1 MSSLILFILIFVV
14 LTNLTLLGS
23 SRRRSCIQLVAAQG
37 ILLGLLPL
45 AISEGGLSPSLSD
58 VFLSLASIVLK
69 GVVFPRMLL
78 RAERTAGIKRELQPM
93 IGYSASILLG
103 IVFLAFCM
111 WLGTRLP
118 LPRALAESAGSQ
130 LAVPVSLFSIL
141 VGLLLIIS
149 RNKALTQVLGYLV
162 MENGIYIFG
171 VSLVLEQPWLVEM
184 GILLDVF
191 VAVFVMGIAI
201 FHISREFDHMDVDQL
216 TVLKD

>member
-1 MSSLILFILIFVV
+1 MSSMIQFIMIFMV

-23 SRRRSCIQLVAAQG
+23 SRRRSCIHIVAAQG

-45 AISEGGLSPSLSD
+45 VLPGHGLSVSAL
-58 VFLSLASIVLK
+58 FLAFASIALK
-69 GVVFPRMLL
+69 GVVFPMLL
-78 RAERTAGIKRELQPM
+78 LKTERTAGVKREFQPI
-93 IGYSASILLG
+93 IGYSASIVLG
-103 IVFLAFCM
+103 IMMLAFSM

-118 LPRALAESAGSQ
+118 LPEALQKSIGSE
-130 LAVPVSLFSIL
+130 LLLPVALYSIL

-149 RNKALTQVLGYLV
+149 RNKAITQVLGYLI

-171 VSLVLEQPWLVEM
+171 VSFVREQPFLVET
-184 GILLDVF
+184 GILLDIF

>member
-1 MSSLILFILIFVV
+1 MSSMVQFIMIFVV

-23 SRRRSCIQLVAAQG
+23 SRRRTCIQIVAAQG
-37 ILLGLLPL
+37 ILLGVLPL
-45 AISEGGLSPSLSD
+45 VLPQHGIGLSAL
-58 VFLSLASIVLK
+58 VLSLASIVLK
-69 GVVFPRMLL
+69 GVVFPRLLL
-78 RAERTAGIKRELQPM
+78 RAERTAGVKREFQPI

-103 IVFLAFCM
+103 IVFLAFSL
-111 WLGTRLP
+111 WLGTRLE
-118 LPRALAESAGSQ
+118 LPAKLRESVGSH
-130 LAVPVSLFSIL
+130 LAVPVSVYSIL

-171 VSLVLEQPWLVEM
+171 VTLVREQPWLVET

>member
-1 MSSLILFILIFVV
+1 MPALIQPILIFVV

-23 SRRRSCIQLVAAQG
+23 SRRRSCINLVAAQG
-37 ILLGLLPL
+37 ILLGVLPL
-45 AISEGGLSPSLSD
+45 ALPEQVHPLSAI
-58 VFLSLASIVLK
+58 VLSLASIVLK
-69 GVVFPRMLL
+69 GGIFPRLLL
-78 RAERTAGIKRELQPM
+78 RAERTAGVKREFQPI

-103 IVFLAFCM
+103 ILFLAFSL
-111 WLGTRLP
+111 WLGSRMELPARLQ
-118 LPRALAESAGSQ
+118 ASVGSQ
-130 LAVPVSLFSIL
+130 LAVPVSIFSIL
-141 VGLLLIIS
+141 IGLLLIIS

-171 VSLVLEQPWLVEM
+171 VTLVRDQPWLVET

>member
-1 MSSLILFILIFVV
+1 MQSTLIQFILIFVV
-14 LTNLTLLGS
+14 LANLTVLGS
-23 SRRRSCIQLVAAQG
+23 SRRRTCIQVVAAQG
-37 ILLGLLPL
+37 IFLGILPL
-45 AISEGGLSPSLSD
+45 AIPDQSTTFSAI
-58 VFLSLASIVLK
+58 FLALASIILK
-69 GVVFPRMLL
+69 GVVFPRLLL
-78 RAERTAGIKRELQPM
+78 RAERTAGVKREFQPI

-103 IVFLAFCM
+103 ILFLVFSL
-111 WLGTRLP
+111 WLGTRLKLPPP
-118 LPRALAESAGSQ
+118 LKDTIGSQ
-130 LAVPVSLFSIL
+130 LAVPVSVYSIL
-141 VGLLLIIS
+141 IGLLLIIS

-171 VSLVLEQPWLVEM
+171 VMFVHDQPWLVET

>member
-1 MSSLILFILIFVV
+1 MSSVIQPILIFVV
-14 LTNLTLLGS
+14 ITNLMLLGS
-23 SRRRSCIQLVAAQG
+23 SRRRSCIHLVAAQG
-37 ILLGLLPL
+37 ILLGILPL
-45 AISEGGLSPSLSD
+45 ALPEQGHAVSAIVLA
-58 VFLSLASIVLK
+58 LASIVLK
-69 GVVFPRMLL
+69 GVVFPRLLL
-78 RAERTAGIKRELQPM
+78 RAQRTVGVKREFQPI

-103 IVFLAFCM
+103 ILFLAFSL
-111 WLGTRLP
+111 WLGTQLKLP
-118 LPRALAESAGSQ
+118 EKLRETVGSQ
-130 LAVPVSLFSIL
+130 LAVPVSIFSIL
-141 VGLLLIIS
+141 IGLLLIIS

-171 VSLVLEQPWLVEM
+171 VTLVRDQPWLVET

>member
-1 MSSLILFILIFVV
+1 MSSVIQPILIFVV
-14 LTNLTLLGS
+14 LTNLILLGS
-23 SRRRSCIQLVAAQG
+23 SRRRSCINLVAAQG
-37 ILLGLLPL
+37 ILLGILPL
-45 AISEGGLSPSLSD
+45 ALPEQGHPLSAI
-58 VFLSLASIVLK
+58 VLSLASIVLK
-69 GVVFPRMLL
+69 GGVFPRLLL
-78 RAERTAGIKRELQPM
+78 RAERTAGVKREFQPI

-103 IVFLAFCM
+103 ILFLAFSL
-111 WLGTRLP
+111 WLGTRMKLP
-118 LPRALAESAGSQ
+118 ANLEASVGSQ
-130 LAVPVSLFSIL
+130 LAVPVSIFSIL
-141 VGLLLIIS
+141 IGLLLIIS

-171 VSLVLEQPWLVEM
+171 VTLVRDQPWLVET

>member
-1 MSSLILFILIFVV
+1 MSSMVQFIMIFVV

-23 SRRRSCIQLVAAQG
+23 SRRRTCIQIVAAQG
-37 ILLGLLPL
+37 ILLGALPL
-45 AISEGGLSPSLSD
+45 VLPHHGIDLSAL
-58 VFLSLASIVLK
+58 VLSLASIVLK
-69 GVVFPRMLL
+69 GVVFPRLLL
-78 RAERTAGIKRELQPM
+78 RAERTAGVKREFQPI

-103 IVFLAFCM
+103 IAFLAFSL
-111 WLGTRLP
+111 WLGTRLE
-118 LPRALAESAGSQ
+118 LPARLRESVGSH
-130 LAVPVSLFSIL
+130 LAVPVSVFSIL

-162 MENGIYIFG
+162 LENGIYIFG
-171 VSLVLEQPWLVEM
+171 VTLVRDQPWLVET

>member
-1 MSSLILFILIFVV
+1 MSSMVQFIMIFVV
-14 LTNLTLLGS
+14 LTDLTLLGS
-23 SRRRSCIQLVAAQG
+23 SRRRTCIQIVAAQG
-37 ILLGLLPL
+37 ILLGALPL
-45 AISEGGLSPSLSD
+45 VLPQHGIDLSAL
-58 VFLSLASIVLK
+58 VLSLASIVLK
-69 GVVFPRMLL
+69 GVVFPRLLL
-78 RAERTAGIKRELQPM
+78 RAERTAGVKREFQPI

-103 IVFLAFCM
+103 IVFLAFSL
-111 WLGTRLP
+111 WLGTRLE
-118 LPRALAESAGSQ
+118 LPARLRESVGSH
-130 LAVPVSLFSIL
+130 LAVPVSVYSIL

-162 MENGIYIFG
+162 LENGIYIFG
-171 VSLVLEQPWLVEM
+171 VTLVRDQPWLVET

>member
-1 MSSLILFILIFVV
+1 MVQFIMIFVV
-14 LTNLTLLGS
+14 LTDLTLLGS
-23 SRRRSCIQLVAAQG
+23 SRRRTCIQIVAAQG
-37 ILLGLLPL
+37 ILLGVLPL
-45 AISEGGLSPSLSD
+45 VLPEHGIGLSAL
-58 VFLSLASIVLK
+58 VLSLASIVLK
-69 GVVFPRMLL
+69 GVVFPRLLL
-78 RAERTAGIKRELQPM
+78 RAERTAGVKREFQPI

-103 IVFLAFCM
+103 IVFLAFSL
-111 WLGTRLP
+111 WLGTRLE
-118 LPRALAESAGSQ
+118 LPAKLRETVGSH
-130 LAVPVSLFSIL
+130 LAVPVSVYSIL

-162 MENGIYIFG
+162 LENGIYIFG
-171 VSLVLEQPWLVEM
+171 VTLVRDQPWLVET

>member
-1 MSSLILFILIFVV
+1 MVQFIMIFVV
-14 LTNLTLLGS
+14 LTDLTLLGS
-23 SRRRSCIQLVAAQG
+23 SRRRTCIQIVAAQG
-37 ILLGLLPL
+37 ILLGVLPL
-45 AISEGGLSPSLSD
+45 VLPQHGLTLSAL
-58 VFLSLASIVLK
+58 VLSLASIVLK
-69 GVVFPRMLL
+69 GVVFPRLL
-78 RAERTAGIKRELQPM
+78 MRAERTAGVKREFQPI

-103 IVFLAFCM
+103 IVFLAFSL
-111 WLGTRLP
+111 WLGTRLE
-118 LPRALAESAGSQ
+118 LPARLRESVGSH
-130 LAVPVSLFSIL
+130 LAVPVSVYSIL

-162 MENGIYIFG
+162 LENGIYIFG
-171 VSLVLEQPWLVEM
+171 VTLVREQPWLVET

>member
-1 MSSLILFILIFVV
+1 MSSLIQPILIFVV

-23 SRRRSCIQLVAAQG
+23 SRRRSCIHLVAAQG
-37 ILLGLLPL
+37 ILLGVLPL
-45 AISEGGLSPSLSD
+45 TLPEEGHALSAVVLA
-58 VFLSLASIVLK
+58 LASIVLK
-69 GVVFPRMLL
+69 GVVFPRLLL
-78 RAERTAGIKRELQPM
+78 RAERTAGVKREFQPI

-103 IVFLAFCM
+103 ILFLAFSL
-111 WLGTRLP
+111 WLGTRLE
-118 LPRALAESAGSQ
+118 LPARLQASVGSQ
-130 LAVPVSLFSIL
+130 LAVPVSVFSIL
-141 VGLLLIIS
+141 IGLLLIIS

-171 VSLVLEQPWLVEM
+171 VTLVRDQPWLVET

>member
-1 MSSLILFILIFVV
+1 MSSMVQFIMIFVV
-14 LTNLTLLGS
+14 LTDLTLLGS
-23 SRRRSCIQLVAAQG
+23 SRRRTCIQIVAAQG
-37 ILLGLLPL
+37 ILLGVLPL
-45 AISEGGLSPSLSD
+45 VLPQHGLTLSAL
-58 VFLSLASIVLK
+58 VLSLASIVLK
-69 GVVFPRMLL
+69 GVVFPRLL
-78 RAERTAGIKRELQPM
+78 MRAERTAGVKREFQPI

-103 IVFLAFCM
+103 IVFLAFSL
-111 WLGTRLP
+111 WLGTRLE
-118 LPRALAESAGSQ
+118 LPARLRESVGSH
-130 LAVPVSLFSIL
+130 LAVPVSVYSIL

-162 MENGIYIFG
+162 LENGIYIFG
-171 VSLVLEQPWLVEM
+171 VTLVREQPWLVET

>member
-1 MSSLILFILIFVV
+1 MQASLIQFILIFVV
-14 LTNLTLLGS
+14 LANLTLLGS
-23 SRRRSCIQLVAAQG
+23 SRRRSCIQIVAAQG
-37 ILLGLLPL
+37 ILLGILPL
-45 AISEGGLSPSLSD
+45 SLPGEGVTFSAL
-58 VFLSLASIVLK
+58 FLSLASIVLK
-69 GVVFPRMLL
+69 GVVFPRLLL
-78 RAERTAGIKRELQPM
+78 RAERTAGVKREFQPI

-103 IVFLAFCM
+103 ILFLVFSL

-118 LPRALAESAGSQ
+118 LPHKLAESVGSQ
-130 LAVPVSLFSIL
+130 LAVPVSVFSIL
-141 VGLLLIIS
+141 IGLLLIIS

-171 VSLVLEQPWLVEM
+171 VTLVHDQPWLVET

>member
-1 MSSLILFILIFVV
+1 VASLIQFILIFVV

-23 SRRRSCIQLVAAQG
+23 SRRSSCIRLVAAQG

-45 AISEGGLSPSLSD
+45 VLPEEGLTTSAL
-58 VFLSLASIVLK
+58 VLALASIVLK
-69 GVVFPRMLL
+69 GVVFPRLLL
-78 RAERTAGIKRELQPM
+78 RAERTAGVKREFQPI

-103 IVFLAFCM
+103 ILFLAFSM
-111 WLGTRLP
+111 WLGTRLELP
-118 LPRALAESAGSQ
+118 LPLRSLIGAK

-141 VGLLLIIS
+141 IGLLLIIS

-171 VSLVLEQPWLVEM
+171 VSLVREQPWLVET
-184 GILLDVF
+184 GILLDIF

>member
-1 MSSLILFILIFVV
+1 MSSMVQFIMIFVV
-14 LTNLTLLGS
+14 LTDLTLLGS
-23 SRRRSCIQLVAAQG
+23 SRRRTCIQIVAAQG
-37 ILLGLLPL
+37 ILLGALPL
-45 AISEGGLSPSLSD
+45 VLPQHGIGLSAL
-58 VFLSLASIVLK
+58 VLSLASIVLK
-69 GVVFPRMLL
+69 GVVFPRLLL
-78 RAERTAGIKRELQPM
+78 RAERTAGVKREFQPI

-103 IVFLAFCM
+103 IVFLAFSL
-111 WLGTRLP
+111 WLGTRLE
-118 LPRALAESAGSQ
+118 LPARLRESVGSH
-130 LAVPVSLFSIL
+130 LAVPVSVFSIL

-162 MENGIYIFG
+162 LENGIYIFG
-171 VSLVLEQPWLVEM
+171 VTLVRDQPWLVET

>member
-1 MSSLILFILIFVV
+1 MQSSLIQFILIFIV
-14 LTNLTLLGS
+14 LADLTLLGS
-23 SRRRSCIQLVAAQG
+23 SRRRSCIQIVAAQG
-37 ILLGLLPL
+37 ILLGMLPL
-45 AISEGGLSPSLSD
+45 LIPGHGMTFSAI
-58 VFLSLASIVLK
+58 FLALASIILK
-69 GVVFPRMLL
+69 GVVFPRLLL
-78 RAERTAGIKRELQPM
+78 RAERTAGGKREFQPI

-103 IVFLAFCM
+103 ILFLVFSL
-111 WLGTRLP
+111 WLGTRLK
-118 LPRALAESAGSQ
+118 LPVSLRESAGSQ
-130 LAVPVSLFSIL
+130 LAVPVSVYSIL
-141 VGLLLIIS
+141 IGLLLIIS

-171 VSLVLEQPWLVEM
+171 VMFVHDQPWLVET